1 MSANHGNTPAA
12 WTAVTLVL
20 VAFVVAGIGM
30 MMQSWPVIWVG
41 AAFAPLGLLA
51 GVIMSKMGYGDSH

>member
-20 VAFVVAGIGM
+20 VAFIVSGTGM
-30 MMQSWPVIWVG
+30 MMENWPIIWVG
-41 AAFAPLGLLA
+41 AALVPVGLLA
-51 GVIMSKMGYGDSH
+51 GVILSKMGYGESH